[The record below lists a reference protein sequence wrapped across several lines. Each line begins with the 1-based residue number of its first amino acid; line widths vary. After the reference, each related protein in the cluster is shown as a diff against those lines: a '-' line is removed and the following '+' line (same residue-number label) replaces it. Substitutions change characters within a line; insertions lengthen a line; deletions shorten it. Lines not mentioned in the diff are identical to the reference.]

1 MLIHI
6 VRRQKI
12 IEKCTLCHRVGLL
25 ESLVCM
31 VITGSACTLGHHPR
45 GRESSC
51 RSSAGPCTGPGSAPL
66 ASGCINNKKRR
77 KRQLRFAPTGL
88 LLLFPCSKELSAQQ
102 PLPSYAHPSPLPPCA
117 VLFHPPD
124 RARLSRPG
132 HTCLSGAAPRPPSPG
147 SGICRVFSCTGF
159 FAEITALSIEQLLPT
174 EL

>member
-12 IEKCTLCHRVGLL
+12 IEKCPLCHRVGLL

-66 ASGCINNKKRR
+66 ALAVLTTKRDG
-77 KRQLRFAPTGL
+77 KGSSGL
-88 LLLFPCSKELSAQQ
+88 LLQACRFSSLAARSPQLSSPCHHTHA
-102 PLPSYAHPSPLPPCA
+102 PLPFPP
-117 VLFHPPD
+117 VLSSCHPPD

-132 HTCLSGAAPRPPSPG
+132 HTCLSGGAPRPPSPG
-147 SGICRVFSCTGF
+147 SGICRVFSCTGL